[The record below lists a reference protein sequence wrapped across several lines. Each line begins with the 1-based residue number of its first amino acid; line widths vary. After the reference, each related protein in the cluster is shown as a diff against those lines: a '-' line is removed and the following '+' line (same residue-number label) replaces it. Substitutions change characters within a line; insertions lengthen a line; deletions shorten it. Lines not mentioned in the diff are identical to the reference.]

1 MLDCPMLIIQIIMQ
15 QFPLGG
21 EYQQLGLSS
30 KVGDEVVTYPRTC
43 LQQQQNDLRYGK
55 LRYVGVV
62 Q

>member
-1 MLDCPMLIIQIIMQ
+1 MQ